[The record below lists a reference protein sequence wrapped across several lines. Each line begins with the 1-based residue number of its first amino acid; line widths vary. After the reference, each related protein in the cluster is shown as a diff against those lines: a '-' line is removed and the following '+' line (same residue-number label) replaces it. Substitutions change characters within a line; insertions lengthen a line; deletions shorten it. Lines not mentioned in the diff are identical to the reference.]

1 MPSLHRR
8 ETSSWWVLLGALVLL
23 AALLA
28 GCASKQEGGVG
39 APRVYRGPGPG
50 EAPAPT
56 PAPGKNGRLPATQRP
71 YSIQGRTYYHPL
83 PTAQG
88 YQERGIASWYGP
100 NFHGKRTSN
109 GEAYN
114 MEALTAAHKTLPM
127 DTWVEV
133 TNQENSHQIVLRIN
147 DRGPFVDGRI
157 IDLSKAA
164 ARDLGV
170 LARGT
175 APVVVRALGFRQLG
189 TGEGGRPAV
198 YVPPPSYETGT
209 FTVQVGAFTNPA
221 NAQRLAAKLR
231 PLWGKVTV
239 VRYDRGDAV
248 FHRVWVGKLS
258 QLQEAQ
264 NLQARLRAAG
274 HGQAFA
280 VAW

>member
-1 MPSLHRR
+1 MQSLSQGGGRR
-8 ETSSWWVLLGALVLL
+8 WWALLGMAALLPG
-23 AALLA
+23 LLA
-28 GCASKQEGGVG
+28 GCASKQETPPGP
-39 APRVYRGPGPG
+39 PREYRGPGPG
-50 EAPAPT
+50 EAPPPALAPDKS
-56 PAPGKNGRLPATQRP
+56 GWVPATQRP
-71 YSIQGRTYYHPL
+71 YTIQGRAYRPL
-83 PTAQG
+83 LSAQG

-133 TNQENSHQIVLRIN
+133 TDQNNGRQAVLRIN

-164 ARDLGV
+164 ARDLGI

-175 APVVVRALGFRQLG
+175 APVVVRALGYRQMG
-189 TGEGGRPAV
+189 TGEADRPVV

-221 NAQRLAAKLR
+221 NAQRLAEQLR
-231 PLWGKVTV
+231 PRWGKVSV
-239 VRYDRGDAV
+239 ARYDRGDAV
-248 FHRVWVGKLS
+248 FHRVWVGKVN
-258 QLQEAQ
+258 QLQEAKE
-264 NLQARLRAAG
+264 LETKLRAAG
-274 HGQAFA
+274 LAKSFT

>member
-1 MPSLHRR
+1 MHRR
-8 ETSSWWVLLGALVLL
+8 DGRAWLTGPAICLALTLLLGGMP
-23 AALLA
+23 
-28 GCASKQEGGVG
+28 GCASRQDSQSP
-39 APRVYRGPGPG
+39 PRKYSGPGPG

-56 PAPGKNGRLPATQRP
+56 PGKGGKVPATQRP
-71 YSIQGRTYYHPL
+71 YTIQGRTYHPL
-83 PTAQG
+83 PSAEG
-88 YQERGIASWYGP
+88 YRERGIASWYGP

-109 GEAYN
+109 GEQYN
-114 MEALTAAHKTLPM
+114 MESLTAAHKTLPM

-133 TNQENSHQIVLRIN
+133 TNQENGRQIVLRIN

-170 LARGT
+170 LGKGT
-175 APVVVRALGFRQLG
+175 ARVEVKALGYRQVG
-189 TGEGGRPAV
+189 TGVADRPAV

-231 PLWGKVTV
+231 PQWGKVSV

-248 FHRVWVGKLS
+248 FHRVWVGKVS
-258 QLQEAQ
+258 QLAEAKA
-264 NLQARLRAAG
+264 LESRLRAAG
-274 HGQAFA
+274 QGQAFA

>member
-1 MPSLHRR
+1 MRSLCGRGA
-8 ETSSWWVLLGALVLL
+8 TPWWALLSALALLLGML
-23 AALLA
+23 AA
-28 GCASKQEGGVG
+28 GCAGKQEAGP
-39 APRVYRGPGPG
+39 ARVYRGPGPS

-56 PAPGKNGRLPATQRP
+56 PTPGKSGRLPATQRP
-71 YSIQGRTYYHPL
+71 YTIQGRTYRPL
-83 PTAQG
+83 PSAQG

-114 MEALTAAHKTLPM
+114 MESLTAAHKTLPM

-133 TNQENSHQIVLRIN
+133 TNLDNQRHLVLRIN

-175 APVVVRALGFRQLG
+175 APVLVRALGYRQMG
-189 TGEGGRPAV
+189 TGTASRPAV

-209 FTVQVGAFTNPA
+209 FTVQVGAFSNPA
-221 NAQRLAAKLR
+221 NANRLAAKLR
-231 PLWGKVTV
+231 PRWGKVTV

-258 QLQEAQ
+258 QLEEAKA
-264 NLQARLRAAG
+264 LETRLRAAG
-274 HGQAFA
+274 MVKSFT

>member
-1 MPSLHRR
+1 MPSWNRGR
-8 ETSSWWVLLGALVLL
+8 GGRWWALLCALALL
-23 AALLA
+23 SGLLA
-28 GCASKQEGGVG
+28 GCASRQGP
-39 APRVYRGPGPG
+39 APRVYTGPGPG

-56 PAPGKNGRLPATQRP
+56 PGKGGRLPATQRP
-71 YSIQGRTYYHPL
+71 YTIQGHTYHPL
-83 PTAQG
+83 SSAQG

-133 TNQENSHQIVLRIN
+133 TNLDNGRELVLRIN

-175 APVVVRALGFRQLG
+175 APVVVRALGYRQMG
-189 TGEGGRPAV
+189 TGVAGRPAV

-221 NAQRLAAKLR
+221 NARRLAAKLR
-231 PLWGKVTV
+231 PVWGQVSV

-248 FHRVWVGKLS
+248 FHRVWVGKVS
-258 QLQEAQ
+258 HLQEAKA
-264 NLQARLRAAG
+264 LETRLRASGLANS
-274 HGQAFA
+274 FT